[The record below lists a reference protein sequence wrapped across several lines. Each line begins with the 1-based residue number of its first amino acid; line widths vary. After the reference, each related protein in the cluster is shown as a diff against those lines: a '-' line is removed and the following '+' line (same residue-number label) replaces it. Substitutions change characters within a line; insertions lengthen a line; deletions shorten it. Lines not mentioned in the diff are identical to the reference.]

1 MITMGVKMTSFKTKE
16 TQPDGTE
23 IEVDMPGQANDCP
36 PLPKLENYKNPN
48 LPSDDLGPSQKE

>member
-1 MITMGVKMTSFKTKE
+1 MGAKMISKE